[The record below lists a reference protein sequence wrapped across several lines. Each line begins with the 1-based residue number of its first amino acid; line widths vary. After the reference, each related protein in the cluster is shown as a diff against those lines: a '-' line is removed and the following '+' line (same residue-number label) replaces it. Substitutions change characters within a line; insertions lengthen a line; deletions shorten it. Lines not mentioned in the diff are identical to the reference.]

1 MFSWYQLILVVLDK
15 GPLNGLLLLYITIAT
30 QKPSSRSS
38 SPMITTDRHPDTDA
52 ERQRQ

>member
-1 MFSWYQLILVVLDK
+1 MFSWYQLILDVLDK

-30 QKPSSRSS
+30 QKPSSS